1 MLSSIPASFLLLY
14 CKLLYLS
21 HLVEELQSS
30 IQNCFW
36 VITASQHLI
45 VHGGRKSSWGVGT
58 KVDTQK
64 RSQSRQC
71 NMCLATYCGPR
82 GPQTDSFPQN
92 VSSCFGMCMCDMTK
106 FIKSER
112 HLESIYFHSERSTR
126 GASSRK
132 RFNLHVRTCMTRIN
146 VDQTDS
152 RLPQ

>member
-30 IQNCFW
+30 IQCCFW

-45 VHGGRKSSWGVGT
+45 VHVGRKQSSWGGWYKSWHTEKVT
-58 KVDTQK
+58 KQTVQYV
-64 RSQSRQC
+64 SC
-71 NMCLATYCGPR
+71 NLLWPR
-82 GPQTDSFPQN
+82 GTPDRQFPIECLQLLRLLN
-92 VSSCFGMCMCDMTK
+92 MTK
-106 FIKSER
+106 FTKSER

-146 VDQTDS
+146 VD
-152 RLPQ
+152 